1 MKCGTA
7 SQKGCFLFFISPGS
21 VLGPCFW
28 LLTEPWVPLCAAQ
41 AEPAVPPERVQT
53 GTCGRMYPLTMG
65 DLIQS
70 RALWDSWAQSLCVPP
85 PFFFNYRKQLSFIG
99 NIITKL
105 VEVMEFQLSYF
116 KS

>member
-1 MKCGTA
+1 
-7 SQKGCFLFFISPGS
+7 
-21 VLGPCFW
+21 
-28 LLTEPWVPLCAAQ
+28 
-41 AEPAVPPERVQT
+41 
-53 GTCGRMYPLTMG
+53 MYSLTME

-70 RALWDSWAQSLCVPP
+70 RALLDSWAQSLCVPY
-85 PFFFNYRKQLSFIG
+85 FFLNYRKQLSFIA

>member
-1 MKCGTA
+1 MC
-7 SQKGCFLFFISPGS
+7 P
-21 VLGPCFW
+21 V
-28 LLTEPWVPLCAAQ
+28 
-41 AEPAVPPERVQT
+41 
-53 GTCGRMYPLTMG
+53 TME

-85 PFFFNYRKQLSFIG
+85 FFLNYRKQFSFIG